1 MTCRAC
7 HCCGLIHRLPDVT
20 PAQRAV
26 CTRCGT
32 TFATRLSRHK
42 VASRTAAAALA
53 AFVLFWPAVLLPVLE
68 IENLGHRRVSSIL
81 GGIIELLRHG
91 SWLVGGVVLLF
102 SILFPLA
109 KMILLLELS
118 LFEILHRRHKA
129 WTLRLMEHL
138 GKWSMLDVL
147 LLALLVMMVKLGS
160 LVEFHVGPAILAFV
174 GCVVMSM
181 IASLSFDPHA
191 IWDKNIWEDDTCPT

>member
-7 HCCGLIHRLPDVT
+7 HCCGLIHRLPDVS
-20 PAQRAV
+20 AAERAV
-26 CTRCGT
+26 CTRCGSV
-32 TFATRLSRHK
+32 FATRVSRQK
-42 VASRTAAAALA
+42 VASRTAAAAVA

-68 IENLGHRRVSSIL
+68 IENLGHSRVSSIL

-91 SWLVGGVVLLF
+91 SWLVGGVVVVF
-102 SILFPLA
+102 SILFPLT
-109 KMILLLELS
+109 KIILLLELS

-129 WTLRLMEHL
+129 WTLRLMEHV

-191 IWDKNIWEDDTCPT
+191 IWEEEPCPT